1 MVNKDNLKASVQLP
15 VTITLLNYNSNMR
28 DTYSQK
34 FMVPLIKGILNQAQL
49 AKHKDLP
56 KS

>member
-1 MVNKDNLKASVQLP
+1 MVNKDNLKESIQLP
-15 VTITLLNYNSNMR
+15 VTITLLNYNSNRR

-34 FMVPLIKGILNQAQL
+34 FMVPLIKGILNRTQL
-49 AKHKDLP
+49 AKHKDSP